1 MSTIQNFACSQE
13 LRYTHRYLHVKLFCL
28 YANNGAIMIKIIA
41 DSTSCL
47 PDSIQKEF
55 NIPLVPQF
63 IHFGEETFVEGLDL
77 DTDSFLL
84 HLSKS
89 NYLPKTSAPPPEY
102 FQRIFS
108 KYSSSGDTL
117 ICIHP
122 STDLSGTVRSA
133 ETARIDFP
141 QSDIRIIDTRLVAS
155 PLGTVVH
162 QAALWAA
169 AGHSAD
175 YICTQVSD
183 LSKRCVLYFLVA
195 TLDFLARGGRIG
207 GASALVGNALQVKP
221 ILTLVDG
228 QVEQYAKERTFKRAL
243 DRLKTLVLD
252 DYPSDIEGHLSI
264 MHAGTPDLA
273 QELSVF
279 FSDKL
284 GISTPLISYLPPA
297 IITHAGP
304 GSLAVGFFR

>member
-1 MSTIQNFACSQE
+1 
-13 LRYTHRYLHVKLFCL
+13 
-28 YANNGAIMIKIIA
+28 MIKIIT
-41 DSTSCL
+41 DTTSCL
-47 PDSIQKEF
+47 PDAIRKEF
-55 NIPLVPQF
+55 DIGLVPQF
-63 IHFGEETFVEGLDL
+63 IHFGEETFIEGLDL

-84 HLSKS
+84 QLSNS
-89 NYLPKTSAPPPEY
+89 TFLPKTSAPPPEY
-102 FQRIFS
+102 FQRIF
-108 KYSSSGDTL
+108 KEFSSPGNSL

-122 STDLSGTVRSA
+122 STDLSGTIRSA
-133 ETARIDFP
+133 ETARLDFP
-141 QSDIRIIDTRLVAS
+141 DSDIRIIDTRLVAS

-169 AGHSAD
+169 AGHNGD
-175 YICTQVSD
+175 FICTQVSD
-183 LSKRCVLYFLVA
+183 LSKRCRLYFLVA

-207 GASALVGNALQVKP
+207 GASALVGNALQIKP
-221 ILTLVDG
+221 LLSLVDG
-228 QVEQYAKERTFKRAL
+228 KVEQYAKERTFKRAL
-243 DRLKTLVLD
+243 DHLKTLVLD
-252 DYPSDIEGHLSI
+252 EYPSDTEGHMSI

-279 FSDKL
+279 FSDNL